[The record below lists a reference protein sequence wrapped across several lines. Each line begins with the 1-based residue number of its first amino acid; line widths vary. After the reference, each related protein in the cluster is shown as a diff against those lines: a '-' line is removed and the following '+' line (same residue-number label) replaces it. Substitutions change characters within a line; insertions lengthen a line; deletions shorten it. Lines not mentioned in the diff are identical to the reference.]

1 MDINKQQRLAS
12 DPFASVWVAASAGSG
27 KTKVLTDRVLNL
39 LLLNGKPE
47 KILCLTYTKAAAAEM
62 SNRVNKILK
71 QWAVCSEQELVKSL
85 ENLTGEVPDSDYL
98 TRARRLFASVL
109 ETPGGMKIMTIHG
122 FCQTVLNRFPLE
134 AGVPPDFDILD
145 DTQADIL
152 LNETLKGV
160 LISPDFQKDITELAR
175 FKTPDDLID
184 LLKTLFS
191 HRGKLL
197 KLREQHSL
205 NTIIY
210 QIKNYLGISK
220 YDTEKEIIS
229 DYFNL
234 DDWEQIKKTYLKKD
248 GTVQK
253 KKAADEVAQQAEE
266 VAQSIKNLHLVQ
278 LTNALLHLAYTVLEQ
293 YQKQKQSAG
302 LLDFDDLISAT
313 KNLLSRSHAAA
324 WVLFKLDGGIDHILV
339 DEAQDSNADQ
349 WTIIRMLT
357 EEFFAG
363 IDHHETLRTVFAVGD
378 KKQSIYRFQGAAPD
392 EFERMRLFFKQRIE
406 DAENEFRTVPF
417 NLSFRSTRPV
427 LELVNKVLE
436 NPVARR
442 GVIVENE
449 DAYHLAFREQ
459 DAGLVEIWPLE
470 KHQKTDTA
478 PAWKPPVEQER
489 NRSALSRLAEKVAD
503 KIATL
508 IKNGDILKSKGRPV
522 QAGDFL
528 VLVQRRNAF
537 VNELVRMLKDRQIP
551 VAGIDRINLSEHI
564 AVQDLMA
571 AAKFAL
577 LPEDDLNLACLMKS
591 PLIGLTEDDLFQAAY
606 NRGSKSLWQQVQLLF
621 PLQAEKLKQI
631 LNLADK
637 IKPFDFFATIL
648 GQMGGKKAFLS
659 RLGTEAL
666 EAIEEFLNRVL
677 TFEQGEIPSLQKLI
691 DMTDGCDMEIKR
703 DMESGLN
710 AVRIMTV
717 HASKGLQG
725 NIVFLPQTRY
735 LSRKREPFI
744 WLDGRLPLW
753 LPNKSLST
761 SLTDEIIAQDDA
773 IDDDENRRLLY
784 VALTRAS
791 DRLYICGY
799 ENAKKVQDN
808 NWYDLI
814 TNSIPD
820 YPVDSDGIIRIQSDQ
835 IKPVINQQ
843 DSIIHTD
850 NPLPDWAYR
859 PAPEEPTLPKPLAP
873 SKSAH
878 EEPAPDS
885 PLDTT
890 QTQAL
895 ERGKFIHK
903 LLQHLPTVPS
913 DKWDTVIKRLK
924 PENIDVPQNLTDL
937 LTSEKFKILFG
948 KNTLAEVPV
957 VGVWNNKAVSGQI
970 DRLIMLKDEVWIVD
984 FKTNRHV
991 PINTDFIPKLYRE
1004 QLNAYRGLIS
1014 QIFSDKVIRTYLLWT
1029 ENLTLMEIKD
1039 EN

>member
-39 LLLNGKPE
+39 LLLTGRPE
-47 KILCLTYTKAAAAEM
+47 KILCITYTKAAAAEM

-71 QWAVCSEQELVKSL
+71 QWAVCSESELAKSL
-85 ENLTGEVPDSDYL
+85 EILTGEVPDSDYL

-122 FCQTVLNRFPLE
+122 FCQTILKRFPLE
-134 AGVPPDFDILD
+134 AGVPPNFDIID
-145 DTQADIL
+145 DNQANIL
-152 LNETLKGV
+152 LNETLTDV
-160 LISPDFQKDITELAR
+160 LNSPEFQNDIKKLAQ
-175 FKTPDDLID
+175 FQTPDDLVD
-184 LLKTLFS
+184 LLKKLFS

-197 KLREQHSL
+197 KLCEKNSL
-205 NTIIY
+205 DTIIN
-210 QIKNYLGISK
+210 QIKNHFNISK
-220 YDTEKEIIS
+220 YHTEKEIIS

-248 GTVQK
+248 GTVHK
-253 KKAADEVAQQAEE
+253 KKAAEEIAQKAEE
-266 VAQSIKNLHLVQ
+266 VEQGIKNLRLIK
-278 LTNALLHLAYTVLEQ
+278 LTHALLHLAYTVLDQ
-293 YQKQKQSAG
+293 YKKKKQGAG
-302 LLDFDDLISAT
+302 LLDFDDLITAT
-313 KNLLSRSHAAA
+313 KNLLARSHAAA

-349 WTIIRMLT
+349 WTIIRLLT

-363 IDHHETLRTVFAVGD
+363 LDHHETLRTVFAVGD

-392 EFERMRLFFKQRIE
+392 EFERMRLFFKQRIQN
-406 DAENEFRTVPF
+406 AENEFKTVPF

-436 NPVARR
+436 NPFARQ
-442 GVIVENE
+442 GVINESE
-449 DAYHLAFREQ
+449 DAYHLAYREQ

-470 KHQKTDTA
+470 KHQKTDTE

-489 NRSALSRLAEKVAD
+489 NRSALSRLAEKIAD
-503 KIATL
+503 KITSM
-508 IKNGDILKSKGRPV
+508 IRNGDILKSKGRPV

-528 VLVQRRNAF
+528 ILVQRRNDF

-551 VAGIDRINLSEHI
+551 VAGIDRINLSDHI

-577 LPEDDLNLACLMKS
+577 LPEDDLNLACLLKS
-591 PLIGLTEDDLFQAAY
+591 PLIGLTEEDLFKAAY
-606 NRGSKSLWQQVQLLF
+606 DRGEKSLWQQIQTLF
-621 PLQAEKLKQI
+621 PKETEKLRQF
-631 LNLADK
+631 LNQADK
-637 IKPFDFFATIL
+637 IKPFEFFTSVL
-648 GQMGGKKAFLS
+648 GPLGGKKAFLS
-659 RLGTEAL
+659 RLGTEAI

-677 TFEQGEIPSLQKLI
+677 TFEQGEIPSLQRFI
-691 DMTDGCDMEIKR
+691 DLTDGCEMKIKR

-735 LSRKREPFI
+735 ISRKREPFVWI
-744 WLDGRLPLW
+744 NGELPLW
-753 LPNKSLST
+753 LPNKKLS
-761 SLTDEIIAQDDA
+761 SIVVDEIIKQDD
-773 IDDDENRRLLY
+773 IKDDDENRRLLY

-814 TNSIPD
+814 INSLKG
-820 YPVDSDGIIRIQSDQ
+820 YPTDSDGIIRIQSEQ
-835 IKPVINQQ
+835 MKPVVPSTDNVIY
-843 DSIIHTD
+843 SD

-859 PAPEEPTLPKPLAP
+859 PAPEEPILPKPLAP
-873 SKSAH
+873 SKSVH

-913 DKWDTVIKRLK
+913 DKWDTVIKKLK
-924 PENIDVPQNLTDL
+924 PNGIDVPENLTDL
-937 LTSEKFKILFG
+937 LTSEKFKVLFG
-948 KNTLAEVPV
+948 ENTLAEVPV
-957 VGVWNNKAVSGQI
+957 VGVWNNKAISGQI
-970 DRLIMLKDEVWIVD
+970 DRLVVLEDEVWIVD
-984 FKTNRHV
+984 FKSNRYV
-991 PINTDFIPKLYRE
+991 PSDKNNIPKLYRE
-1004 QLNAYRGLIS
+1004 QLKAYHGLIS

-1029 ENLTLMEIKD
+1029 ENLTLMEINN